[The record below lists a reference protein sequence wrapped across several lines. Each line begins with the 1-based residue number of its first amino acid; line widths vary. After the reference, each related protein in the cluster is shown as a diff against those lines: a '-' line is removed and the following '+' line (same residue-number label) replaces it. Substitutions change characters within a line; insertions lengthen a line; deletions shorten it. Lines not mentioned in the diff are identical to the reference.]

1 MRNVTL
7 SAEDSLIDQARD
19 VARSQNKT
27 LNQAFREW
35 LTDFTANSGSLR
47 AREFLAAMEQIHRS
61 GVRTGR
67 TFTRDEM
74 NER

>member
-19 VARSQNKT
+19 VARSRNST
-27 LNQAFREW
+27 LNQAFHEW
-35 LTDFTANSGSLR
+35 LADYTSRADVVRRHEETMAKLR
-47 AREFLAAMEQIHRS
+47 LA
-61 GVRTGR
+61 GPRTTR

>member
-1 MRNVTL
+1 MKNVTL
-7 SAEDSLIDQARD
+7 SANEDSIEQARA

-35 LTDFTANSGSLR
+35 LESYTHPDSAV
-47 AREFLAAMEQIHRS
+47 EQYDALMKRLS
-61 GVRTGR
+61 YVGDGR
-67 TFTRDEM
+67 KFTREEM